1 MKPASKKFTTPEA
14 GEKSQATRVSV
25 AEGSN
30 KFCHA
35 FQQLPHDSGNVNG
48 IQFAAGGCHR
58 TIPGCVF
65 LLSCFFQKC
74 VLEMVILDGLKKET
88 NRDEI

>member
-1 MKPASKKFTTPEA
+1 MVILLHVGFLCSFYSPLTPEA

-30 KFCHA
+30 EFCHA

-48 IQFAAGGCHR
+48 IQFAVSGCHR
-58 TIPGCVF
+58 TIPESGF
-65 LLSCFFQKC
+65 LIFSHAF
-74 VLEMVILDGLKKET
+74 LKW
-88 NRDEI
+88 